1 MWGHEHDRDFNAM
14 TLLAKFRTGELDPDE
29 VSRLKGKRIEWFLR
43 PFDDMRPE
51 ALAAIEELKRGGI
64 YW

>member
-1 MWGHEHDRDFNAM
+1 M

-51 ALAAIEELKRGGI
+51 ALAAIAELKRGGI